1 MIKNIFNRMI
11 IMKPEAW
18 YIFINSVKLS
28 CLLCLCSFAL
38 LKESNGNMMYNFTL
52 YMTAI
57 SLIETTQA
65 ILILGVIGSVCVE
78 AAQS

>member
-1 MIKNIFNRMI
+1 MFKSIFNRMI
-11 IMKPEAW
+11 SMKPEAW

-28 CLLCLCSFAL
+28 CLLCLCTLAFL
-38 LKESNGNMMYNFTL
+38 IKWNGNMMDNYTL

-57 SLIETTQA
+57 SLIETSQA
-65 ILILGVIGSVCVE
+65 ILLLGVIGSVCVE